1 LGACLL
7 VLLVLAPLPAAAPQA
22 GGVGEARRLRDAG
35 RFDEAVKTLDTHLRE
50 YPDDVDASRLR
61 AQTLY
66 WLKDLAAAEATYAGA
81 LARHPEHEGLRL
93 DYARMLAETG
103 RLHEAAALL
112 DRHRDGRGSAEWSAL
127 LGTIHYWRGDR
138 SSAKRLFEA
147 ALRHDPAHADA
158 ARQLREIRAA
168 SAPWL
173 RIEPRLWHDDQPLDA
188 AGVAFEAGWFLTP
201 LTSMAVRSRPVR
213 YATGSAQTFWL
224 NEVEFSSVAPLTRF
238 ETRLAAG
245 AFRGT
250 GEGYEWTGH
259 ATVGIRA
266 AGGLTLR
273 GRVDRS
279 PYTATLASIAEPIMT
294 TTAAASLHL
303 DRRGWLG
310 EATIRRDA
318 YPDEN
323 AVRSAYAWLLAP
335 IARGRSGS
343 LQAGYA
349 IAAADA
355 DEDRFV
361 LTHPQQPYPPTDPR
375 FDFTGVY
382 QPYFTPARQL
392 AHSAIAAVTAG
403 VSGGAVFKAG
413 GSYGFRAKEDA
424 TAFQASGAEVIAV
437 VDRRDYTPWT
447 ARASLEIPA
456 SRVVSVSIGGE
467 AGRTAYYR
475 WATAQLAL
483 TFRFIPAADR

>member
-1 LGACLL
+1 VQEGPVA
-7 VLLVLAPLPAAAPQA
+7 
-22 GGVGEARRLRDAG
+22 EARRLRDGG
-35 RFDEAVKTLDTHLRE
+35 RFDEAVKVLDAHLRE
-50 YPDDVDASRLR
+50 HPDDAEAERLR

-66 WLKDLAAAEATYAGA
+66 WLKELAGADAAYAAA
-81 LARHPEHEGLRL
+81 LQRHPDHEGLRL

-112 DRHRDGRGSAEWSAL
+112 DAPRDGRRSAEASAL
-127 LGTIHYWRGDR
+127 LGTIHYWRGDLAG
-138 SSAKRLFEA
+138 AKRLFEA
-147 ALRHDPAHADA
+147 ALRRDPAHQEA
-158 ARQLREIRAA
+158 ARQLREIRAV

-173 RIEPRLWHDDQPLDA
+173 RIEPRLWHDDQPLDT
-188 AGVAFEAGWFLTP
+188 AGVTVEAGWFFTP
-201 LTSMAVRSRPVR
+201 LTSIAVRSRPVR
-213 YATGSAQTFWL
+213 YSTESAQTFWL
-224 NEVEFSSVAPLTRF
+224 NEVEFSSVAPLARL
-238 ETRLAAG
+238 ETRLGAG
-245 AFRGT
+245 AFRGR
-250 GEGYEWTGH
+250 GGGYEWTGQ

-266 AGGLTLR
+266 GGGVTLR
-273 GRVDRS
+273 GRLDRS
-279 PYTATLASIAEPIMT
+279 PYTSTLASVDEPIMT
-294 TTAAASLHL
+294 VIAAASLHV

-335 IARGRSGS
+335 IAVGTQGR

-361 LTHPQQPYPPTDPR
+361 LARPQQPYPPTDPR
-375 FDFTGVY
+375 FDFSGVY
-382 QPYFTPARQL
+382 RPYFTPARQL
-392 AHSAIAAVTAG
+392 THSALAAVTAG
-403 VSGGAVFKAG
+403 RSGGPVFKVG
-413 GSYGFRAKEDA
+413 GSYGFRAGEDA
-424 TAFQASGAEVIAV
+424 SAFQASGAQVISV
-437 VDRRDYTPWT
+437 IERRDYTPWT

-456 SRVVSVSIGGE
+456 SPLVSFSFGGE

-483 TFRFIPAADR
+483 TFRFIPATDR